1 MDTKKLNPVPRASVT
16 KTTYLLY
23 ASFLFV
29 FIGDTRTLQCMPKK
43 KKYKKY
49 DLILISRLGRC
60 SCNVDGITQVEFH
73 ISSQL
78 LALLPKKSK
87 KKKAKPDLIPMSCKK
102 KSVFFYYK
110 VGNFVHKA
118 KTQCLFQVHVF
129 VNIVKQQNL
138 KLYLYVQ
145 NIIFV
150 IVF

>member
-23 ASFLFV
+23 AYFYLFSLA
-29 FIGDTRTLQCMPKK
+29 IREHQCMPKK